1 MWIYIGDSDVRV
13 CVSSLSLVL
22 ATGWSWSSLLFLLLL
37 LDEIPFHCKRID
49 FDRNNNNSQKSVNTR
64 KEVGILVVYFFIFT
78 FIENGNNIR
87 KPRNSWFL
95 PSNKKIT
102 EKFILETI
110 KFWIKTISVKFDVW
124 LLLFRSVNSIA
135 VKWIKK
141 RRKKNNIQ
149 LKCFSEWSMEKVDRS
164 LASYTNIS

>member
-1 MWIYIGDSDVRV
+1 MWVYIGGSDVRV

-49 FDRNNNNSQKSVNTR
+49 FDRNNNNTQKSVNTR
-64 KEVGILVVYFFIFT
+64 KEVGILVYYFFIFT

-110 KFWIKTISVKFDVW
+110 KFWILNCELKRFLFSLMFDYCCFEV
-124 LLLFRSVNSIA
+124 SI
-135 VKWIKK
+135 
-141 RRKKNNIQ
+141 
-149 LKCFSEWSMEKVDRS
+149 L
-164 LASYTNIS
+164 